1 MIEAVLTGLYTKVT
15 ELTGGVHNTFYT
27 AIGGRWYD
35 NEAPQ
40 EATLPYAVVST
51 FDVTAGYTFDH
62 DTETVPID
70 IHIYSEDTDNTEI
83 DDILAKLKTLLE
95 PSPGAGWIILA
106 IEGYTQISF
115 KREFMTRF
123 KDDDGYWNGIVD
135 YIVEIQKT

>member
-15 ELTGGVHNTFYT
+15 ELTESVHNSLYL

-40 EATLPYAVVST
+40 GATLPYAVVGT
-51 FDVTAGYTFDH
+51 FDTMPAYTFDH
-62 DTETVPID
+62 DTETVPFD
-70 IHIYSEDTDNTEI
+70 VHIYSDDTDNTEI

-95 PSPGAGWIILA
+95 PSPGAGWVVLTIA
-106 IEGYTQISF
+106 GYTQISF

-123 KDDDGYWNGIVD
+123 KDDDGYWNGVVQ
-135 YIVEIQKT
+135 YTVEMQKS